1 MGQTGTFE
9 WARRITQRSACAVLA
24 AASGLMLVAPS
35 AGSSTP
41 PTLSWQQ
48 AAQRSRFPV
57 YRPRRSSALKPSVV
71 RVSSSGCVNAVWGSV
86 TTGTSPYLI
95 LYQPGESVQC
105 GQAGEANQVATAV
118 IHGTKVNVLVQCN
131 RIPHCSVR
139 DGETQGIF
147 ILSVPEPGSPHYSVE
162 FQSHHMLLRDLLTVA
177 RSLVRVRAAKAPGAP
192 GPGSSHAV
200 PVLGDARAGT
210 AGFGKAQPSLI
221 AEANNPLTE
230 VSSRNT
236 FPDVADPRPEQT
248 LKVVV
253 FPAPFGPMSA
263 VILPV
268 GTSSVT
274 FRAATSPPNWTVT
287 PCTRSPPGDAGA
299 ITPGAR
305 STASGAVAG
314 CCSCQRNV
322 ASIHRLTG
330 TGTPRERGDRVRN
343 RARSRRAG

>member
-1 MGQTGTFE
+1 
-9 WARRITQRSACAVLA
+9 
-24 AASGLMLVAPS
+24 MLVAPS

-230 VSSRNT
+230 VGHIHWQGWGAKQATGAGTGYWLPPGKPLSGSLPAPARIVAFDLGSCHGRRAYLKEEHWIPSHGGRFDSRNAYPT
-236 FPDVADPRPEQT
+236 C
-248 LKVVV
+248 L
-253 FPAPFGPMSA
+253 
-263 VILPV
+263 
-268 GTSSVT
+268 
-274 FRAATSPPNWTVT
+274 
-287 PCTRSPPGDAGA
+287 
-299 ITPGAR
+299 
-305 STASGAVAG
+305 
-314 CCSCQRNV
+314 
-322 ASIHRLTG
+322 
-330 TGTPRERGDRVRN
+330 
-343 RARSRRAG
+343 